1 MTTAVLEIDST
12 PLALLSRRLA
22 DVDADKRA
30 ALEAI
35 GAAWESS
42 TRNRFNLGQA
52 PDGSKW
58 KTSERV
64 RRKGGKTLVLKGEA
78 GGLQGSITF
87 AVEGDAVEVGTN
99 KEYGP
104 AHQFGATIQ
113 RAGAHSIPLHLPEG
127 RDVAGPAQ
135 IPARPFLG
143 VEADD
148 WPTFTEILEGF
159 VGDTAGAE

>member
-1 MTTAVLEIDST
+1 MATAVLHIDAS
-12 PLALLSRRLA
+12 PLALLSRRLG

-58 KTSERV
+58 KPSERV

-78 GGLQGSITF
+78 GGLQGSITYD
-87 AVEGDAVEVGTN
+87 VDGDAVEVGTN
-99 KEYGP
+99 KVYGSV
-104 AHQFGATIQ
+104 HQFGATIQ
-113 RAGAHSIPLHLPEG
+113 RAGAHAIPLHLPEG
-127 RDVAGPAQ
+127 RDAGGPAQ
-135 IPARPFLG
+135 ITARPFLG